1 MLIMR
6 KIFALA
12 SAVICILASAAHA
25 EPLTPQ
31 SGFYSGTG
39 FVNVYGKLE
48 SFEKGDDE
56 SILLLDKDNNV
67 KYIKEAHAY
76 NR

>member
-1 MLIMR
+1 MCVGISGNLYSC
-6 KIFALA
+6 K
-12 SAVICILASAAHA
+12 CPAHA
-25 EPLTPQ
+25 ETIAPQ
-31 SGFYSGTG
+31 SGFYDGTG
-39 FVNVYGKLE
+39 FVNVYRKLE